1 MTDDSLWRRPAQ
13 PPVPDG
19 DAFEDA
25 GEPTIELDGL
35 PAGQFEAF
43 ATDASGEEFPPT
55 GDASWE
61 PVDPTPVNGTPIVS
75 RRALPR
81 RRLLLRILGGLA
93 ALVLLVVGYYGVT
106 LYQVWSTGRHDEAR
120 KVDAIVVMGAAQY
133 DGRPS
138 PLLKARLDHAL
149 ELYRAKRAP
158 VIVVTG
164 GKLSGDR
171 FTEAAASRRYLR
183 DRDVPA
189 SAILAE
195 DRGRSTWQS
204 LEGVV
209 DLLAKRTPK
218 ARVLIVTDPFHCLR
232 AKLIAEE
239 LGLRAYV
246 SATRSSPWGSGTQFR
261 KSLKEAA
268 GIALGR
274 IIGFQRLWRVT
285 G

>member
-35 PAGQFEAF
+35 PARQFEAF
-43 ATDASGEEFPPT
+43 ATEGSGEAFPPT

-93 ALVLLVVGYYGVT
+93 ALVLLVIGYYGVT

-183 DRDVPA
+183 DLGVPA
-189 SAILAE
+189 SAILSE